1 MKLGFLV
8 NPIAGL
14 GGKVGL
20 KGTDG
25 VSKEAVELGAKPVA
39 PERGIT
45 FLKKLEDLGVG

>member
-1 MKLGFLV
+1 MKKLGVIV

-25 VSKEAVELGAKPVA
+25 ANVVWLAKW
-39 PERGIT
+39 
-45 FLKKLEDLGVG
+45 